1 MTAPTTDADVMPM
14 FFLNPEGPSV
24 GDKKD
29 DGASSSPT
37 KSSYANLPRQN
48 YQNPWESNGL
58 DRQYQSLRKRAG
70 GADALSASTASSDD
84 STSSIPTNSLFSS
97 LSSKLDRR
105 PPSSASSSTAAA
117 AAPSSFL
124 FPSLQAQEWGHDQLY
139 WITVFG
145 FPLQDMDVVL
155 SYFQTV
161 GDVVQYRHG
170 RGNWLYLRYQTRL
183 QAERALFESGS
194 TLGGRVMIG
203 VKRCLA
209 WEMDA
214 DAPVVNV
221 TDAASAH
228 APAMLSRDLQV
239 NPTDV
244 DVMESPRRH
253 DDICSRFLRFLFN
266 I

>member
-1 MTAPTTDADVMPM
+1 MSAPTTDADVMPM

-24 GDKKD
+24 RNKKD
-29 DGASSSPT
+29 EGASNSPT
-37 KSSYANLPRQN
+37 KSSYANLPKQN

-70 GADALSASTASSDD
+70 GADNSSVSSATSND
-84 STSSIPTNSLFSS
+84 STSSIPTNSLFAS
-97 LSSKLDRR
+97 LSSKLDAR
-105 PPSSASSSTAAA
+105 PTPLSSSTST
-117 AAPSSFL
+117 PSS
-124 FPSLQAQEWGHDQLY
+124 LQFSTLHTQEWGDDELY
-139 WITVFG
+139 WVTVFG
-145 FPLQDMDVVL
+145 FPMQDMEVVL
-155 SYFQTV
+155 SYFQAIGNV
-161 GDVVQYRHG
+161 AQYRHG

-183 QAERALFESGS
+183 QAEKALIESGS

-214 DAPVVNV
+214 DAPMVNV
-221 TDAASAH
+221 TDSTS
-228 APAMLSRDLQV
+228 PPPSMLSRDLLV

-253 DDICSRFLRFLFN
+253 DDICSRFLRFLFHV
-266 I
+266 